1 MTRVGLQLEVHVFTD
16 KGRREHQEDY
26 FYNAGPN
33 GDKPWLGV
41 VADGMGGHLH
51 GDVASR
57 TGVNAVRLAFDRA
70 VASGTPSPQ
79 ALESAVEAAQAA
91 VLKAARQADAVANM
105 GSTVVAF
112 AIEGRRL
119 YWCSA
124 GDSRLYLHH
133 AGALTQLSKDFTL
146 AEDMRKG
153 MADGDWSEEDIENS
167 PQRKQLTSFLGTDNW
182 RCDVGSREL
191 SPGDVIVACTDGVY
205 GTIESEG
212 IAKACATASSAS
224 QTSGHL
230 LSQIQAAAR
239 PKQDNSTAIVVRLAE
254 EPRPMAALAGPLRS
268 AAPMVLGV
276 VGLVAGFGAWKF
288 WPEPGQ
294 PDTSIAA
301 TTTMP
306 APRPTAAPAAAAVAA
321 VAQPPAAPP
330 PTAPVPAFRAEDVAA
345 LETRLRKG
353 PHEASL
359 VLDRV
364 QTLLAGLPP
373 EDPLLARLKA
383 LRDRAWVDRLRAEL
397 LVARN
402 TPRQQ
407 VAAFLDQTALSAGRK
422 SELGALGPQAQKEAR
437 PLLAQAAELKKSPR
451 EQPPR
456 QPPRPPRLSE
466 APLPAAPASPV
477 QAAEPKT
484 GPGQPPP
491 PDADPDVPTP

>member
-254 EPRPMAALAGPLRS
+254 EPRPMAALAGPLRA
-268 AAPMVLGV
+268 AAPVVLSV
-276 VGLVAGFGAWKF
+276 VALVAAFGAWKF
-288 WPEPGQ
+288 WPG
-294 PDTSIAA
+294 TGA
-301 TTTMP
+301 TPVASLP
-306 APRPTAAPAAAAVAA
+306 APPSPAPTAP
-321 VAQPPAAPP
+321 AQPPAAPP
-330 PTAPVPAFRAEDVAA
+330 QASPAAAPVPASWAEDVAA

-451 EQPPR
+451 E
-456 QPPRPPRLSE
+456 RPPRHLPGPQPQLSE
-466 APLPAAPASPV
+466 APQPAVPASPV

-491 PDADPDVPTP
+491 PDADPDAPTP